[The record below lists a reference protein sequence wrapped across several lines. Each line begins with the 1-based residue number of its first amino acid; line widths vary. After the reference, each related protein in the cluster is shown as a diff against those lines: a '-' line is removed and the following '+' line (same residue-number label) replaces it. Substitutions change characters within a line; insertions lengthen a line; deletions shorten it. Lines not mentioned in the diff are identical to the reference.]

1 MKTEEQIVARLL
13 AGRLDKPPAPKPP
26 PKPEVKAQERWA
38 QRPPEAVAQ
47 QAAAGTKAL
56 AEQLRREREET
67 AEDRRNRQYTKE
79 LAEYNA
85 ADPRIAYQRELDQW
99 WQAKLNVEAEIRALH
114 GEIPECGIYDPMTRF
129 ERELKEGR

>member
-1 MKTEEQIVARLL
+1 MMTEEQIVARLL

-26 PKPEVKAQERWA
+26 PKPAVKAQERWA
-38 QRPPEAVAQ
+38 QKPPEAVAA

-56 AEQLRREREET
+56 AEQLRHDAEER
-67 AEDRRNRQYTKE
+67 RSRQYMRE

-85 ADPRIAYQRELDQW
+85 KRDAYQRQLDQW
-99 WQAKLNVEAEIRALH
+99 WQAKLDVEAEIRALH
-114 GEIPECGIYDPMTRF
+114 DEIPERGTYSPIARF